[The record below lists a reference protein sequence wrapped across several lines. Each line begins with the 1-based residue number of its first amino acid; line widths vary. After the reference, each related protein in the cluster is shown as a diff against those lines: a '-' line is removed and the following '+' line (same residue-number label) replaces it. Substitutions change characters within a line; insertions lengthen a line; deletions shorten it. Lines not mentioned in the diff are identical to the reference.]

1 MVLTVLDV
9 NLELRSLFIFILNRR
24 KIKSLDMAPEY
35 KHLLKISHN
44 SHV

>member
-9 NLELRSLFIFILNRR
+9 TLELKSLFIFILNRR
-24 KIKSLDMAPEY
+24 KVKSLNMAQEY
-35 KHLLKISHN
+35 KHLIEISHN